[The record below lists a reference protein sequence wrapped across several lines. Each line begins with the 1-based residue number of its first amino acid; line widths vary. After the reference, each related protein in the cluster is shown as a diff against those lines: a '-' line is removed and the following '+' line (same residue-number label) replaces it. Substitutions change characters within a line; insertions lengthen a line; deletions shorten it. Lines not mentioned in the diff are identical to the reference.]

1 LRQAA
6 GENGDF
12 QAIADKVGYDTKDNA
27 ADEIV
32 CGRSLKAVCKNMID
46 LGDTTHSMQL
56 IIKHAYKGEPDVT
69 LVQEVLLTNK
79 KPFKSVSGLLKDS
92 AACRSTFNK
101 AQQADGEAVLQH
113 MGWSAQ
119 RMSSRHKPNARSSL
133 RPGSLFEFLATR
145 AEDGGDDR
153 AAAEH
158 NLRTLFPYRRMM
170 LTGMMADL
178 TWEHRLCVKW
188 SDTVDPAPEEV
199 MDQLDAFLLRS
210 RILFT
215 EGLIMGE
222 SMTDT
227 FTAQILK
234 FYRDPKFLQVAGPPW
249 RYSCFS
255 AKKKTKVQL
264 QTPAANKHH
273 RTEATKT
280 KKRSYT
286 ACRGT
291 AAGTPCAHDEYSF

>member
-6 GENGDF
+6 VGEEGDF
-12 QAIADKVGYDTKDNA
+12 QAIADKVGFDTKDNA

-32 CGRSLKAVCKNMID
+32 CGRSLKAEFKNMID

-56 IIKHAYKGEPDVT
+56 IIKHAYKGEPEVQ

-92 AACRSTFNK
+92 SACRSTFTK
-101 AQQADGEAVLQH
+101 VQQGDGEAVLQH

-119 RMSSRHKPNARSSL
+119 RMSSRHKPNARASL

-145 AEDGGDDR
+145 AEAGGDDR

-158 NLRTLFPYRRMM
+158 NLRTLAPYRRMM

-188 SDTVDPAPEEV
+188 SDTLDPAPEEV
-199 MDQLDAFLLRS
+199 MDQLDAFLHKA

-222 SMTDT
+222 SMKDT
-227 FTAQILK
+227 FTAQIVK
-234 FYRDPKFLQVAGPPW
+234 FYREPKFLQV
-249 RYSCFS
+249 YHCCCYHCCY
-255 AKKKTKVQL
+255 T
-264 QTPAANKHH
+264 T
-273 RTEATKT
+273 TAT
-280 KKRSYT
+280 
-286 ACRGT
+286 T
-291 AAGTPCAHDEYSF
+291 AAAAAAAAIAARLDRRPSFLFECWQGQEVCAPLRAAH